1 MNWLTR
7 LIPSI
12 GSNRDSES
20 SKSKVPGGLWNN
32 CPACDAILYQPEL
45 EKSLFVCPKCD
56 HHLRI
61 GARTRM
67 SIFFDGGSFQE
78 LATKITTKDILK
90 FKDTKSYSQR
100 IKEAVSGTGEEEAI
114 VIGKGKLDG
123 AEIVVAAFEFRYM
136 GGSMGGAVGTK
147 FVQGVDAAIASKTP
161 LICFSTSGGAR
172 MQESMISLMQMAKT
186 SAALEKLKEAKLPYI
201 SIMIDPIYGGVS
213 ASIAMLGDIN
223 IAEPKALVGFAGRR
237 VIEQTVRVD
246 LPEDFQ
252 KSEFLLEHG
261 AIDMIVHR
269 KDLRAK
275 VSSILSKL
283 YPSPMNTNR
292 IFGIFIAVTIL
303 IWVLIFAL
311 SPQPKY
317 QQTKNISIPELP
329 EPLVDQDKLKK
340 IEFKEV
346 ENDFL
351 KIDTTDTLPSAK
363 ERVDKI
369 DFNLY
374 VYKIGAFGSSTTIS
388 NVVKAFN
395 DAGFPAF
402 TEQNKSNKNL
412 TNVLVGPFASKKD
425 IEENKKILNQI
436 AGIEVGEV
444 MAWNP

>member
-269 KDLRAK
+269 HDLRLK

-283 YPSPMNTNR
+283 YP
-292 IFGIFIAVTIL
+292 
-303 IWVLIFAL
+303 
-311 SPQPKY
+311 
-317 QQTKNISIPELP
+317 QQ
-329 EPLVDQDKLKK
+329 
-340 IEFKEV
+340 
-346 ENDFL
+346 
-351 KIDTTDTLPSAK
+351 
-363 ERVDKI
+363 
-369 DFNLY
+369 
-374 VYKIGAFGSSTTIS
+374 
-388 NVVKAFN
+388 
-395 DAGFPAF
+395 
-402 TEQNKSNKNL
+402 
-412 TNVLVGPFASKKD
+412 
-425 IEENKKILNQI
+425 
-436 AGIEVGEV
+436 
-444 MAWNP
+444 

>member
-12 GSNRDSES
+12 GSNRDSIS
-20 SKSKVPGGLWNN
+20 TKSKVPDGLWNN

-45 EKSLFVCPKCD
+45 EKSLFICPKCD

-67 SIFFDGGSFQE
+67 SIFFDGGSFHE
-78 LATKITTKDILK
+78 LATKITTKDVLK
-90 FKDTKSYSQR
+90 FKDIKSYSQR
-100 IKEAVSGTGEEEAI
+100 IKEAVSITGEDEAI
-114 VIGKGKLDG
+114 VIGKGKLEG

-172 MQESMISLMQMAKT
+172 MQESMVSLMQMAKT

-269 KDLRAK
+269 KDLRSK

-283 YPSPMNTNR
+283 YP
-292 IFGIFIAVTIL
+292 G
-303 IWVLIFAL
+303 
-311 SPQPKY
+311 Q
-317 QQTKNISIPELP
+317 
-329 EPLVDQDKLKK
+329 
-340 IEFKEV
+340 
-346 ENDFL
+346 
-351 KIDTTDTLPSAK
+351 
-363 ERVDKI
+363 
-369 DFNLY
+369 
-374 VYKIGAFGSSTTIS
+374 
-388 NVVKAFN
+388 
-395 DAGFPAF
+395 
-402 TEQNKSNKNL
+402 
-412 TNVLVGPFASKKD
+412 
-425 IEENKKILNQI
+425 
-436 AGIEVGEV
+436 
-444 MAWNP
+444 

>member
-12 GSNRDSES
+12 GSDRDSNT
-20 SKSKVPGGLWNN
+20 SKSKVPDGLWNN
-32 CPACDAILYQPEL
+32 CPACEAILYQPEL

-67 SIFFDGGSFQE
+67 SIFLDGGSFQE
-78 LATKITTKDILK
+78 LATNVTTKDILK
-90 FKDTKSYSQR
+90 FKDTKSYAQR
-100 IKEAVSGTGEEEAI
+100 IKEAVSSTGEEEAI
-114 VIGKGKLDG
+114 VIAKGKLDG

-147 FVQGVDAAIASKTP
+147 FVQGVDAAIKNKIP

-172 MQESMISLMQMAKT
+172 MQESMVSLMQMAKT

-201 SIMIDPIYGGVS
+201 SVMIDPIYGGVS

-252 KSEFLLEHG
+252 KSGFLLEHG

-283 YPSPMNTNR
+283 YP
-292 IFGIFIAVTIL
+292 
-303 IWVLIFAL
+303 
-311 SPQPKY
+311 
-317 QQTKNISIPELP
+317 
-329 EPLVDQDKLKK
+329 KK
-340 IEFKEV
+340 
-346 ENDFL
+346 
-351 KIDTTDTLPSAK
+351 
-363 ERVDKI
+363 
-369 DFNLY
+369 
-374 VYKIGAFGSSTTIS
+374 
-388 NVVKAFN
+388 
-395 DAGFPAF
+395 
-402 TEQNKSNKNL
+402 
-412 TNVLVGPFASKKD
+412 
-425 IEENKKILNQI
+425 
-436 AGIEVGEV
+436 
-444 MAWNP
+444 

>member
-20 SKSKVPGGLWNN
+20 SRSRVPDGLWNN
-32 CPACDAILYQPEL
+32 CPACEAILYQPEL

-67 SIFFDGGSFQE
+67 SIFFDGGSFHE

-100 IKEAVSGTGEEEAI
+100 IKEAVTATGEEEAI
-114 VIGKGKLDG
+114 VIGKGRLEG
-123 AEIVVAAFEFRYM
+123 TEVVVAAFEFRFM

-147 FVQGVDAAIASKTP
+147 FVQGVDAAIKNKAP

-172 MQESMISLMQMAKT
+172 MQESMVSLMQMAKT

-201 SIMIDPIYGGVS
+201 SVMIDPIYGGVS
-213 ASIAMLGDIN
+213 ASVAMLGDIN

-283 YPSPMNTNR
+283 YPS
-292 IFGIFIAVTIL
+292 
-303 IWVLIFAL
+303 
-311 SPQPKY
+311 K
-317 QQTKNISIPELP
+317 
-329 EPLVDQDKLKK
+329 
-340 IEFKEV
+340 
-346 ENDFL
+346 
-351 KIDTTDTLPSAK
+351 
-363 ERVDKI
+363 
-369 DFNLY
+369 
-374 VYKIGAFGSSTTIS
+374 
-388 NVVKAFN
+388 
-395 DAGFPAF
+395 
-402 TEQNKSNKNL
+402 
-412 TNVLVGPFASKKD
+412 
-425 IEENKKILNQI
+425 
-436 AGIEVGEV
+436 
-444 MAWNP
+444 

>member
-12 GSNRDSES
+12 GSNRASKS

-283 YPSPMNTNR
+283 YP
-292 IFGIFIAVTIL
+292 A
-303 IWVLIFAL
+303 
-311 SPQPKY
+311 Q
-317 QQTKNISIPELP
+317 
-329 EPLVDQDKLKK
+329 
-340 IEFKEV
+340 
-346 ENDFL
+346 
-351 KIDTTDTLPSAK
+351 
-363 ERVDKI
+363 
-369 DFNLY
+369 
-374 VYKIGAFGSSTTIS
+374 
-388 NVVKAFN
+388 
-395 DAGFPAF
+395 
-402 TEQNKSNKNL
+402 
-412 TNVLVGPFASKKD
+412 
-425 IEENKKILNQI
+425 
-436 AGIEVGEV
+436 
-444 MAWNP
+444 